1 MLNSVIRIIA
11 VLVFSAAFLVS
22 CNDNGNGR
30 SIEASGIIEAIEI
43 KVPCKADGQI
53 ERVLVQEGDRVLA
66 GDTILQVDSEILI
79 YQLRSAE
86 AGVDAAAANLQLMKK
101 GAREEDVRSAQ
112 EGVNSAEANYQ
123 TVMSDLERARNLFKS
138 GSSSEKNIED
148 LENRLTIAEA
158 QLQTAKEQLKKVG
171 SIFRVEEIKSAEAN
185 FRQASANRDL
195 ILKRISDCYVKAPV
209 DGIVTSLPIYAGE
222 MAGMGRTAAKIA
234 NLDKVEMFI
243 YVTEPELG
251 LIITGQS
258 VSIFV
263 DSHPGRKFSGEVMYI
278 SPEAEF
284 TPKNIQTK
292 EDRVK
297 LVYGIKVGINNKEGI
312 LKSGMPADAEIIP

>member
-158 QLQTAKEQLKKVG
+158 QLQTARENLKKVG
-171 SIFRVEEIKSAEAN
+171 SIFRDEEIKSAEAN
-185 FRQASANRDL
+185 FR
-195 ILKRISDCYVKAPV
+195 
-209 DGIVTSLPIYAGE
+209 
-222 MAGMGRTAAKIA
+222 
-234 NLDKVEMFI
+234 
-243 YVTEPELG
+243 
-251 LIITGQS
+251 
-258 VSIFV
+258 
-263 DSHPGRKFSGEVMYI
+263 
-278 SPEAEF
+278 
-284 TPKNIQTK
+284 
-292 EDRVK
+292 
-297 LVYGIKVGINNKEGI
+297 
-312 LKSGMPADAEIIP
+312 